1 MKVSLKAEG
10 WKEDQRLPK
19 GWMVKIRKSTAPRTK
34 VSDTPNEN
42 NNEKIEECRLQFLNE
57 EAEVM
62 SAADSL
68 EHLISQNPS
77 EEDLQV
83 FRALLADVTRIQKEG
98 KNKKEVAKAKKSKHQ
113 EEKCVLKDDDRDIK
127 LGSENA
133 SVNCPGNVFSQ
144 NLEMEVTENLNE
156 MANVTKE
163 TKMETVERQE
173 DGDSSVPQEKD
184 SAGLNKGLRLEGWK
198 EDERLPEGWK
208 MMVKRCKDGKGF
220 RDRKFFRAKDGSQ
233 LKSFRDAV
241 KFLKA
246 SPDYTEDD
254 VSKILALN
262 PQTLACDKEK
272 RKAKIIGTV
281 KEEKVDLEK
290 GTVGL
295 PEGSKTETTVPGGK
309 NENFEKPSV
318 PVESNIKNND
328 SAEKSVSVECTMKI
342 NDSAEQSGKKSSWTN
357 HPLLPEGWMMKA
369 LDSDKKIIFQTKDKT
384 RMSVLAALR
393 FMKSSPDFGPEEICR
408 LQQIIKEFRPNTSE
422 PLNHSEW
429 TSHPKLPA
437 GFQVKLLPT
446 KGKLLF
452 RADGNSPGLGKFA
465 VIKSMMS
472 SGNYKSEDADAI
484 KVVAEE
490 LEDQLVNLLVNQQH
504 NEKGRKKKIVEEAVW
519 ISDDPTVPTGWKI
532 SPGSGRFG
540 RCLLSPDGVQMRNRC
555 LG

>member
-1 MKVSLKAEG
+1 
-10 WKEDQRLPK
+10 
-19 GWMVKIRKSTAPRTK
+19 MVKIRKSTAPRAK

-156 MANVTKE
+156 VANVTKE

-208 MMVKRCKDGKGF
+208 MMVKRWKDRKGF
-220 RDRKFFRAKDGSQ
+220 RDRKFFMAKDGSR

-241 KFLKA
+241 KFLRS

-254 VSKILALN
+254 VSIL
-262 PQTLACDKEK
+262 K
-272 RKAKIIGTV
+272 
-281 KEEKVDLEK
+281 
-290 GTVGL
+290 
-295 PEGSKTETTVPGGK
+295 
-309 NENFEKPSV
+309 
-318 PVESNIKNND
+318 
-328 SAEKSVSVECTMKI
+328 
-342 NDSAEQSGKKSSWTN
+342 
-357 HPLLPEGWMMKA
+357 H
-369 LDSDKKIIFQTKDKT
+369 
-384 RMSVLAALR
+384 
-393 FMKSSPDFGPEEICR
+393 
-408 LQQIIKEFRPNTSE
+408 
-422 PLNHSEW
+422 
-429 TSHPKLPA
+429 
-437 GFQVKLLPT
+437 
-446 KGKLLF
+446 
-452 RADGNSPGLGKFA
+452 
-465 VIKSMMS
+465 
-472 SGNYKSEDADAI
+472 
-484 KVVAEE
+484 
-490 LEDQLVNLLVNQQH
+490 
-504 NEKGRKKKIVEEAVW
+504 
-519 ISDDPTVPTGWKI
+519 
-532 SPGSGRFG
+532 
-540 RCLLSPDGVQMRNRC
+540 
-555 LG
+555 